1 MFPEIL
7 LSLLSV
13 FETNNFMAAT
23 LLLGPE
29 REDGLAPIFLR
40 VQDFKS
46 GLQIKQKTG
55 LLIAPSVWEKRNDD
69 KALDKFM
76 KIPELARTLNA
87 CTEIRRS
94 INAQFEEGRL
104 MTKDEVR
111 ELTRS
116 IVYRDEKKA
125 EEEAAAAKAAAEAE
139 ANRMTLAKYIDM
151 YISQIKSGARM
162 TDKSRKYAPSTIRS
176 IVTAMNQW
184 KAFQKKVKKVYDFD
198 DIDMQCYYD
207 YTSFLMNKTKVV
219 DGKQVFDGYSINSVG
234 KCVKELKAILY
245 TAQIEGYHH
254 NDLWKDKKFK
264 GTRIEVDN
272 VYLTREELDKIMAL
286 KYEGIH
292 SGHGIARD
300 IFMVGVWT
308 AQRVSDYNNL
318 SKDSIHTYT
327 KRTIADVPDP
337 ENPGKT
343 KPVVVEKDIT
353 YIDIKQQKTG
363 AQVAIPCSSQLLEI
377 LKKYDF
383 QMPHLE
389 DQVINRYLKE
399 ICKDAGI
406 DQLVQIEVTNGGT
419 PKKVWKPKYELVHT
433 HTARRTG
440 ATLMYL
446 SGMDIYD
453 IMKITGHTS
462 PAMLRKYIKAENLT
476 VVEKITD
483 KYDYFD

>member
-1 MFPEIL
+1 
-7 LSLLSV
+7 
-13 FETNNFMAAT
+13 MAA
-23 LLLGPE
+23 LLFLGDKNK
-29 REDGLAPIFLR
+29 DGLAPIIVR
-40 VQDFKS
+40 VQSKKYKI
-46 GLQIKQKTG
+46 QIRQQIG
-55 LLIAPSVWEKRNDD
+55 LLIAPSIWDKRDNEREMKKYSQNPIIM
-69 KALDKFM
+69 KALKDS
-76 KIPELARTLNA
+76 E
-87 CTEIRRS
+87 EIRLT
-94 INAQFEEGRL
+94 INEKL
-104 MTKDEVR
+104 DNDVILNKDDVR
-111 ELTRS
+111 EIINS
-116 IVYRDEKKA
+116 VVYRQQR
-125 EEEAAAAKAAAEAE
+125 EEEAAAAAEAARLEAE
-139 ANRMTLAKYIDM
+139 ANRVTLRKFIEQFRKD
-151 YISQIKSGARM
+151 IKAGKRL
-162 TDKSRKYAPSTIRS
+162 TDKGTVYAPGTINA
-176 IVTAMNQW
+176 INQ
-184 KAFQKKVKKVYDFD
+184 ACERLKKFEKKMKREYDFD
-198 DIDMQCYYD
+198 DIDMNFYRD
-207 YTSFLMNKTKVV
+207 YTAYLNE
-219 DGKQVFDGYSINSVG
+219 QGYAINTTG
-234 KCVKELKAILY
+234 KCIKQLKAIMAL
-245 TAQIEGYHH
+245 AQSEGLHSNSKYQ
-254 NDLWKDKKFK
+254 DKRFK

-446 SGMDIYD
+446 AGMDIYD
-453 IMKITGHTS
+453 IMKITGHST
-462 PAMLRKYIKAENLT
+462 PIMLKKYIKADELE
-476 VVEKITD
+476 VVDKITD